1 MLHVSTQDAERIAS
15 AWPVQ
20 LSSVSARMPGRR
32 SWHPASFH
40 TGAGGN
46 FRGPATGLDGCL
58 PKCAS
63 SAPGSP
69 RWRDSWRLQRRTDET
84 LLRAPLKSGGWTP
97 SRSSWVR
104 ALNLAVPGQSGAA
117 SQHAKRSWL
126 TQCGIAPWHRP
137 EQYSTSCGCH
147 DDDTHARALWS
158 ILDLASTVCAQRL
171 FSCCR

>member
-1 MLHVSTQDAERIAS
+1 M
-15 AWPVQ
+15 
-20 LSSVSARMPGRR
+20 
-32 SWHPASFH
+32 
-40 TGAGGN
+40 
-46 FRGPATGLDGCL
+46 
-58 PKCAS
+58 
-63 SAPGSP
+63 
-69 RWRDSWRLQRRTDET
+69 
-84 LLRAPLKSGGWTP
+84 P

-147 DDDTHARALWS
+147 DDGTHARALWS
-158 ILDLASTVCAQRL
+158 ILDLASTVWAQRL